1 MYAQV
6 LQERD
11 TLASQQE
18 RELNRNKG
26 KHGAGSRQEESRTS
40 QAGVAD
46 SERLLEKEILMSL
59 QNERDALRA
68 QVRQLSQLLRATAE
82 QERIYA
88 QRAAVKEQAQLLLSA
103 PASSQMSHSPQAANV
118 EAGGVGLS
126 QTHVQQLLVEAAI
139 HGQDFSPEE
148 FAAHLIDEARRHGE
162 QLESCGNWKEE
173 ARVVQDEHAESLSDK
188 FASDSEAES
197 LVFDQ
202 VRALFEIFALLSQKM
217 CRSGDQLP
225 HCQVAE
231 QSLTGEIDTPGAS
244 SGAFEP
250 AREGCDA
257 DQSCSRGRRD

>member
-1 MYAQV
+1 
-6 LQERD
+6 
-11 TLASQQE
+11 
-18 RELNRNKG
+18 
-26 KHGAGSRQEESRTS
+26 
-40 QAGVAD
+40 
-46 SERLLEKEILMSL
+46 
-59 QNERDALRA
+59 
-68 QVRQLSQLLRATAE
+68 
-82 QERIYA
+82 
-88 QRAAVKEQAQLLLSA
+88 VKEQAQLLLSA

-231 QSLTGEIDTPGAS
+231 QSLTGGIDTPGAS